1 MIIYE
6 KKEKEGRL
14 DIETLAYLSVKKDG
28 VLNITQG
35 VYKEDKVVSHSSITL
50 TPIQYTSIIS
60 IASKLQ
66 IQKFLKDY
74 KAE

>member
-1 MIIYE
+1 MLIYE

-14 DIETLAYLSVKKDG
+14 DIETLVYLSVKKDAL
-28 VLNITQG
+28 LNIAQG

-50 TPIQYTSIIS
+50 TPMQYATIIS
-60 IASKLQ
+60 IASQ
-66 IQKFLKDY
+66 IQIQLFLKDY